1 MSKEKN
7 KELDDKNEELIS
19 IDWEETEVPEF
30 LNKIGDEVADPDDGE
45 TVTRKD
51 DENDLEVL
59 DDLDE
64 KDTKK
69 SGKGKVGDNNKSTKS
84 RDEDEEDKEDQND
97 SDEDKNDSKKKE
109 AKTPPSE
116 GNEKSSPALIFAK
129 FLNEKGV
136 VSLEEDDIKKLGEIV
151 KEDGEEA
158 AFEFIFNKEVESR
171 VEQIKSVY
179 EDDVQ
184 EYIALRDF
192 GVNPEVAAKLVKN
205 KNVFDQI
212 DDSDIESEENA
223 SLRKEVIK
231 QYLKSSTKMSDED
244 IEDQVETLIDT
255 GKDVQWAKKSLN
267 YLKQQSKEL
276 IEQEKKRIKQQ
287 EEEEKKRM
295 EETKELVKKTI
306 MDTKEIL
313 GNEVTANMKN
323 KIIKLLLEPA
333 GKDPNGNPIDG
344 VVAWLLQDPL
354 KNRINLAYAIASG
367 ILDGKLNSIKK
378 KVKSEVIEE
387 LEQSIYERNNMLGGS
402 TKAGKSSDALE
413 ALKQMFPMNNE
424 DTF

>member
-1 MSKEKN
+1 MSRGKN

-45 TVTRKD
+45 TVTRED

-192 GVNPEVAAKLVKN
+192 GV
-205 KNVFDQI
+205 
-212 DDSDIESEENA
+212 S
-223 SLRKEVIK
+223 
-231 QYLKSSTKMSDED
+231 
-244 IEDQVETLIDT
+244 
-255 GKDVQWAKKSLN
+255 
-267 YLKQQSKEL
+267 
-276 IEQEKKRIKQQ
+276 
-287 EEEEKKRM
+287 
-295 EETKELVKKTI
+295 
-306 MDTKEIL
+306 
-313 GNEVTANMKN
+313 
-323 KIIKLLLEPA
+323 
-333 GKDPNGNPIDG
+333 
-344 VVAWLLQDPL
+344 
-354 KNRINLAYAIASG
+354 
-367 ILDGKLNSIKK
+367 
-378 KVKSEVIEE
+378 
-387 LEQSIYERNNMLGGS
+387 
-402 TKAGKSSDALE
+402 
-413 ALKQMFPMNNE
+413 
-424 DTF
+424 

>member
-1 MSKEKN
+1 
-7 KELDDKNEELIS
+7 
-19 IDWEETEVPEF
+19 
-30 LNKIGDEVADPDDGE
+30 
-45 TVTRKD
+45 
-51 DENDLEVL
+51 
-59 DDLDE
+59 
-64 KDTKK
+64 
-69 SGKGKVGDNNKSTKS
+69 
-84 RDEDEEDKEDQND
+84 
-97 SDEDKNDSKKKE
+97 
-109 AKTPPSE
+109 
-116 GNEKSSPALIFAK
+116 
-129 FLNEKGV
+129 
-136 VSLEEDDIKKLGEIV
+136 
-151 KEDGEEA
+151 
-158 AFEFIFNKEVESR
+158 
-171 VEQIKSVY
+171 
-179 EDDVQ
+179 
-184 EYIALRDF
+184 
-192 GVNPEVAAKLVKN
+192 
-205 KNVFDQI
+205 
-212 DDSDIESEENA
+212 
-223 SLRKEVIK
+223 
-231 QYLKSSTKMSDED
+231 MSDED

-287 EEEEKKRM
+287 EEEEKERM